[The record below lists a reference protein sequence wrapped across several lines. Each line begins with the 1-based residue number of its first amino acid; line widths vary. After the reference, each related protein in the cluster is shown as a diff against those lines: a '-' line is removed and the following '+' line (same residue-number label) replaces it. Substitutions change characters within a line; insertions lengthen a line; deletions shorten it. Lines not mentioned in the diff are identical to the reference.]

1 MVFTQQISNSDDKCF
16 CNHSLHYPIKKNKQV
31 SKYQFR
37 VASEST
43 ETAIKDI
50 LEALLLILSVSIC
63 PLGKPIFWKALSSN
77 FFIRDHRQI
86 SLLNLTE
93 IKRIS

>member
-1 MVFTQQISNSDDKCF
+1 MVFFQQISNNDDKCF

-63 PLGKPIFWKALSSN
+63 PLGKPSFWKALFSN
-77 FFIRDHRQI
+77 FFHKGSSPNSASKFNR
-86 SLLNLTE
+86 N
-93 IKRIS
+93 

>member
-1 MVFTQQISNSDDKCF
+1 MVFTQQISNNDDKCF

-50 LEALLLILSVSIC
+50 LEALLLILSVSFAHWENQFF
-63 PLGKPIFWKALSSN
+63 GKLYPVIFS
-77 FFIRDHRQI
+77 
-86 SLLNLTE
+86 
-93 IKRIS
+93 